1 MASKPNHKK
10 TNSCEENAHI
20 TIYTRSSVRR
30 TVGRVSDFYEIFDIL
45 GEGAYGCVRKVL
57 HKELQIYMA
66 MKSIIKTYVE
76 VSGFKDMLLEVEIL
90 RKLDH
95 PNILKIN
102 EVIEDNKCFHI
113 VTELCTGGELL
124 EKIIQNKRLE
134 ESQVANYMY
143 QIFSAIFYC
152 HDHNVLHRD
161 IKPENLLFEDC
172 SMSPC
177 LKVIDFGISKLIDT
191 QGKFYKCG
199 KVRSS

>member
-1 MASKPNHKK
+1 MASIARQLSTDDKDQ
-10 TNSCEENAHI
+10 I
-20 TIYTRSSVRR
+20 TVYTRYSVRR
-30 TVGRVSDFYEIFDIL
+30 ILGRVSDYYEIYDIL

-76 VSGFKDMLLEVEIL
+76 VSGIKDMLLEVEIL

-124 EKIIQNKRLE
+124 EKIIQRKKLE
-134 ESQVANYMY
+134 ESQVASYMY

-161 IKPENLLFEDC
+161 IKPENLLFED
-172 SMSPC
+172 SSENAC

-199 KVRSS
+199 KVNSI

>member
-1 MASKPNHKK
+1 MVSISRR
-10 TNSCEENAHI
+10 NSTEEKDQI

-30 TVGRVSDFYEIFDIL
+30 IVGRVSDYYEIYDIL

-57 HKELQIYMA
+57 HKELQIHMA

-124 EKIIQNKRLE
+124 EKIIQRKKLE
-134 ESQVANYMY
+134 ESQVASYMY

-161 IKPENLLFEDC
+161 IKPENLLFED
-172 SMSPC
+172 SSEHAC

-191 QGKFYKCG
+191 QGKFFKCG
-199 KVRSS
+199 KVRIM